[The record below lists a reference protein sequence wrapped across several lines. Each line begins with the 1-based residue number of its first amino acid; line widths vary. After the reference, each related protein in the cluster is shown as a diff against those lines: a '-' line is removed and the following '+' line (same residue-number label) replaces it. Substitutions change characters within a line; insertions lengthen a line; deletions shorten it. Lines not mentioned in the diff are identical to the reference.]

1 VSTEP
6 DGDGTLGGAASF
18 GAISVRFRRVLHE
31 CRDEAVI
38 PAAPEVVS
46 DVLTDLTTY
55 GAWWTLVRCEPL
67 GPTRLAPGV
76 RFRFSGSRGGG
87 PPTTSWTIEVEAL
100 VPGRR
105 IDLRYVEGDLLG
117 PVGWELEP
125 VDGGTRT
132 AYVYRG
138 VRANAPGAQAT
149 FDRYGVRLH
158 NVAMRVDALAGLAR
172 YVQGEPLDDAWRAE
186 VAERMAAGVTAL

>member
-1 VSTEP
+1 
-6 DGDGTLGGAASF
+6 LA
-18 GAISVRFRRVLHE
+18 

-38 PAAPEVVS
+38 PATPAVVFG
-46 DVLTDLTTY
+46 VLSDLTTY
-55 GAWWTLVRCEPL
+55 GSWWTLVRCAPL

-76 RFRFSGSRGGG
+76 RFEFSGSRGGG
-87 PPTTSWTIEVEAL
+87 PPTTAWIIEVEAL
-100 VPGRR
+100 EPGRR

-125 VDGGTRT
+125 ADGGTRT

-149 FDRYGVRLH
+149 FDRFGLRLH
-158 NVAMRVDALAGLAR
+158 NLAMHVDALAGLTR
-172 YVQGEPLDDAWRAE
+172 YVRGEPLDDAWRAE
-186 VAERMAAGVTAL
+186 VAARMADGVAQL

>member
-1 VSTEP
+1 
-6 DGDGTLGGAASF
+6 
-18 GAISVRFRRVLHE
+18 VRDVLHE
-31 CRDEAVI
+31 CRDEAII
-38 PAAPEVVS
+38 PAAPEVVF

-55 GAWWTLVRCEPL
+55 GRWWTLVRCEPL

-87 PPTTSWTIEVEAL
+87 PPTTAWTIEVEAL
-100 VPGRR
+100 DPARR
-105 IDLRYVEGDLLG
+105 IDLRYVQGDLLG
-117 PVGWELEP
+117 PVGWELAP
-125 VDGGTRT
+125 ADGGTRT

-172 YVQGEPLDDAWRAE
+172 HVRGEPLDDAWRAHVSDE
-186 VAERMAAGVTAL
+186 MATGVAAL

>member
-1 VSTEP
+1 
-6 DGDGTLGGAASF
+6 
-18 GAISVRFRRVLHE
+18 VRYE

-38 PAAPEVVS
+38 PAPPEVVS

-55 GAWWTLVRCEPL
+55 PRWWTLVHCEPL

-76 RFRFSGSRGGG
+76 RFRFSGGRGDG
-87 PPTTSWTIEVEAL
+87 PPTRAWTIEVED
-100 VPGRR
+100 VRPGRG

-125 VDGGTRT
+125 VEGGTRT

-138 VRANAPGAQAT
+138 VWAGSPGSQET

-158 NVAMRVDALAGLAR
+158 NVAMRVDALAGLSR
-172 YVQGEPLDDAWRAE
+172 LVRGEPLDDAWRAQ
-186 VAERMAAGVTAL
+186 VAEAMAAGVAALEP